1 MTLLQINCKNKTIS
15 IRDAVLSGIEVF
27 ILLFTIWNKSVGNK
41 LLNKDVQNYINANL
55 KTDLHSLLLKKS
67 PFPEVSIQE
76 IVQQIKGRQV
86 AEKKF
91 PFLLKDGII
100 FPPQLSLEQS
110 SSEKTALYK
119 SEILKGKKFIDLTS
133 GFGIDAYYLSQNFD
147 DITLIEQNT
156 ELLEIVEHNWNTL
169 GKQARFINQKLED
182 FLNENQESFDTIYL
196 DPARRDQ
203 NKNKVFLLED
213 LSPNILEIH
222 EKLLSISDQVIIKLS
237 PLIDLKYLVSAL
249 SNIFRIDSIA
259 LKNDVKEVVIFLSK
273 ENKKDIICNCV
284 NLESGESAFSFTFGE
299 EENAKSEYSEPEKF
313 IYIPNNSILKAG
325 IFNLISEKF
334 GLKKLHPNTHLY
346 TSSEKKEEFPGRIFE
361 MEVIDSKNIKKKDRF
376 NIISKNY
383 PLKPEEIKK
392 KYGLKDGGNDYLIF
406 TQSKKGKIIL
416 KSV

>member
-1 MTLLQINCKNKTIS
+1 MVKLINKEIQK
-15 IRDAVLSGIEVF
+15 
-27 ILLFTIWNKSVGNK
+27 
-41 LLNKDVQNYINANL
+41 YINANL
-55 KTDLHSLLLKKS
+55 NTDLHALLLKKS
-67 PFPEVSIQE
+67 PFPEVSMQE
-76 IVQQIKGRQV
+76 IVQQIKGKQV

-91 PFLLKDGII
+91 PFLLKEGIV
-100 FPPQLSLEQS
+100 FPPQLNLEQS

-119 SEILKGKKFIDLTS
+119 SEILSGNTFIDLTS

-156 ELLEIVEHNWNTL
+156 ELLEIVEHNWNIL
-169 GKQARFINQKLED
+169 GRRAKFINIKLED
-182 FLNENQESFDTIYL
+182 FLAENKENFDVIYL

-213 LSPNILEIH
+213 LSPNILEIQ
-222 EKLLSISDQVIIKLS
+222 EKLQSISSLVVIKLS
-237 PLIDLKYLVSAL
+237 PLIDLKYLISVLPGIS
-249 SNIFRIDSIA
+249 RIDIIA
-259 LKNDVKEVVIFLSK
+259 VKNDVKEVVVFLSN
-273 ENKKDIICNCV
+273 ENTAKMICNCV
-284 NLESGESAFSFTFGE
+284 NLESGESAFSFIFGE
-299 EENAKSEYSEPEKF
+299 EENAQSEYFEPEKF

-325 IFNLISEKF
+325 IFNLISEKCRV
-334 GLKKLHPNTHLY
+334 KKLHPNTHIY
-346 TSSEKKEEFPGRIFE
+346 TSSEKIDDFPGRVFE
-361 MEVIDSKNIKKKDRF
+361 METVDSKKIKKKEQY